1 MNQGREKTKQVP
13 RREKAKPQGQGAYQ
27 GGSVLD
33 KAVECRLQPRREMR
47 DEVTERSVQIRMH
60 SKQRPWGALE

>member
-1 MNQGREKTKQVP
+1 MSQGREKTKQVP
-13 RREKAKPQGQGAYQ
+13 RRETAKPQGQGAYQ

-33 KAVECRLQPRREMR
+33 KAVECRLQTRREMR
-47 DEVTERSVQIRMH
+47 DEVTEHSVQIRMR